1 MEEILLSIISLN
13 NCSFSHLLVFS
24 CTKRF
29 STLFPLSMFSIKCL
43 SSRLNHSLRS
53 CSSIIMASR
62 SDNEMAEPA
71 EKKIRLE
78 SFLDDCVASI
88 QPSQIIRP
96 SSPSEVNLNFAGLSI
111 TEKLKTSGPGVFGYS
126 GGWSSSPSTLSWG
139 HGRPTSFDHQERS
152 PGAGRENGRQL
163 LRSPPPSE
171 KYEVEPDLR
180 SSTSSDDGY
189 QARAPTPERFNRYSL
204 RKTWPQP
211 AELFCKD
218 AALAALEVQ
227 ELNLGRL
234 FINDLNQLRE
244 QYERELAQLRR
255 STMDQLKQREEED
268 KKNLLE

>member
-1 MEEILLSIISLN
+1 
-13 NCSFSHLLVFS
+13 
-24 CTKRF
+24 
-29 STLFPLSMFSIKCL
+29 MFSIKCL

-111 TEKLKTSGPGVFGYS
+111 TEKLKTSGRGVFAYS
-126 GGWSSSPSTLSWG
+126 GEWSSSSSTLSWG
-139 HGRPTSFDHQERS
+139 HGRPTSFYHEERS
-152 PGAGRENGRQL
+152 PVAGRGSGRQL
-163 LRSPPPSE
+163 LHSPPPSE

-180 SSTSSDDGY
+180 SSTSPDDGY
-189 QARAPTPERFNRYSL
+189 QARAPTPERFKRYSL
-204 RKTWPQP
+204 KRTWPQP
-211 AELFCKD
+211 ADLLYKEAK
-218 AALAALEVQ
+218 LAALEVE
-227 ELNLGRL
+227 ELNLTRIY
-234 FINDLNQLRE
+234 INDLNQLRE
-244 QYERELAQLRR
+244 QYEKELAQLRR
-255 STMDQLKQREEED
+255 STKDQLKQREEED

>member
-1 MEEILLSIISLN
+1 MLS
-13 NCSFSHLLVFS
+13 SHLSVFFILNKNLKFKEAEEVQKKTLFS
-24 CTKRF
+24 SYFNFFYFWRIFTFYHFPKQLFLFSPPCIFVYQTF

-111 TEKLKTSGPGVFGYS
+111 TKKLKTSGRGVFGYS
-126 GGWSSSPSTLSWG
+126 GGWSLSSWTLSWG
-139 HGRPTSFDHQERS
+139 HGWPTSFDHQERS
-152 PGAGRENGRQL
+152 PGAGRGNGRQL

-180 SSTSSDDGY
+180 NSTSSDDGY
-189 QARAPTPERFNRYSL
+189 QARAPTPE
-204 RKTWPQP
+204 Q
-211 AELFCKD
+211 LFTLIPK
-218 AALAALEVQ
+218 
-227 ELNLGRL
+227 R
-234 FINDLNQLRE
+234 NDE
-244 QYERELAQLRR
+244 
-255 STMDQLKQREEED
+255 
-268 KKNLLE
+268 

>member
-1 MEEILLSIISLN
+1 
-13 NCSFSHLLVFS
+13 
-24 CTKRF
+24 
-29 STLFPLSMFSIKCL
+29 MFSIKCL

-111 TEKLKTSGPGVFGYS
+111 TEKLKTSGHGVFAYS
-126 GGWSSSPSTLSWG
+126 GGWSSSSSTLSWG
-139 HGRPTSFDHQERS
+139 HGRPTSFYHEERS
-152 PGAGRENGRQL
+152 PVAGRGSGRQL
-163 LRSPPPSE
+163 LHSPPPSE

-180 SSTSSDDGY
+180 SSTSPDDGY
-189 QARAPTPERFNRYSL
+189 QARAPTPERFKRYSL
-204 RKTWPQP
+204 KRTWPQP
-211 AELFCKD
+211 ADLLYKEAK
-218 AALAALEVQ
+218 LAALEV
-227 ELNLGRL
+227 EEFNLRIY
-234 FINDLNQLRE
+234 INDLNQLRE

-255 STMDQLKQREEED
+255 STKDQLKQREEED